1 MIITG
6 EGNTFCAGADLEYLQ
21 KISNNSAIENYEDSK
36 SLAEMFL
43 MIYEFPKPIIAA
55 VNGAAIAGGCGL
67 ATVCDFIV
75 AHPENSKF
83 GYSEVKIGFIP
94 AIVSIFLIKK
104 VGEGL
109 AKQLL
114 LEGEII
120 SGKRAFE
127 IGLVNYINENVLDE
141 SINLSDKLNKYSVES
156 LRMTKQMINNISNLS
171 VNEAVNQCINLN
183 VISRSTDEFK
193 NGIKTFLNK
202 EN

>member
-1 MIITG
+1 M
-6 EGNTFCAGADLEYLQ
+6 
-21 KISNNSAIENYEDSK
+21 
-36 SLAEMFL
+36 
-43 MIYEFPKPIIAA
+43 
-55 VNGAAIAGGCGL
+55 
-67 ATVCDFIV
+67 
-75 AHPENSKF
+75 
-83 GYSEVKIGFIP
+83 
-94 AIVSIFLIKK
+94 IKK